1 MWKDNTVIDLVWG
14 QDIWIVV
21 LEGGNV
27 AWGEFENVY
36 TRPKTGGGG
45 DSHMVLV
52 MWLKIIFKM
61 AAPIGFLFVLC
72 LQIVLVFSGMLYP
85 RNSVSRTVFQKIDG
99 MWNFRIDASE
109 SRLQGF
115 SEKWYTRPLKQV
127 QAIHCLRPLFIFI
140 YDKLQNGKE

>member
-1 MWKDNTVIDLVWG
+1 MTSHNNKKILNKFVERQYSYWLGMRTTYMNCCAWRWKCCLRR
-14 QDIWIVV
+14 IWKCVHTSKN
-21 LEGGNV
+21 G
-27 AWGEFENVY
+27 
-36 TRPKTGGGG
+36 RGG

-109 SRLQGF
+109 SRFQGF

-127 QAIHCLRPLFIFI
+127 QAIHCLRPLW
-140 YDKLQNGKE
+140 

>member
-1 MWKDNTVIDLVWG
+1 
-14 QDIWIVV
+14 
-21 LEGGNV
+21 
-27 AWGEFENVY
+27 
-36 TRPKTGGGG
+36 
-45 DSHMVLV
+45 
-52 MWLKIIFKM
+52 M

-72 LQIVLVFSGMLYP
+72 LQIMLVFSGMLYP
-85 RNSVSRTVFQKIDG
+85 RNSMSRTVFQNIDG

-109 SRLQGF
+109 SRFQGF